1 MNIQKV
7 GVLLAMAAV
16 FSASKAKSETTS
28 PDTMRDVFEK
38 PVISAVSTGDLVYT
52 LRPDAQMEV
61 ETLKWEIGSDGKP
74 VQVKDTETQKYP
86 IQVQSE
92 GTGFAFNFNKDG
104 KCPDFSSMAYNAERD
119 ELYFGLDTETNSVF
133 KITNASQQGLLT
145 QKTLKEERLRNANS
159 DTAKLSDVTSPYLIS
174 FGDWVLAFQKDPMS
188 LDNTPDDDN
197 YASVY
202 HINGIVNGNTSIQK
216 TIWPKYHTQDKN
228 YVYISNGKTSQKI
241 NKEKPDTVE
250 SIGSIPTVGLAVVN
264 GNLFHAK
271 GTDIYE
277 NGVLKKPSIYN
288 SMIHTN
294 TNTINHIAS
303 DGNMLFVAVENKLS
317 NPVMSGT
324 VNDTVIRYIQA
335 DKIIP
340 ANNGA
345 WAIRKNQ
352 MRFYSN
358 SQLSR

>member
-7 GVLLAMAAV
+7 GVLLAMATV

-28 PDTMRDVFEK
+28 PDTMRDVFQK

-52 LRPDAQMEV
+52 LRPDAEMDVTTMIPTNIHGTTVQM
-61 ETLKWEIGSDGKP
+61 P
-74 VQVKDTETQKYP
+74 VTETQKYP

-92 GTGFAFNFNKDG
+92 GMGFAFNFNKDG

-145 QKTLKEERLRNANS
+145 QKTLKEEKVRNANS
-159 DTAKLSDVTSPYLIS
+159 VDAELSNITSPYLIS
-174 FGDWVLAFQKDPMS
+174 FGDWLLAFEKG
-188 LDNTPDDDN
+188 DDFMT
-197 YASVY
+197 SY
-202 HINGIVNGNTSIQK
+202 HINGVINFRYDNVSI
-216 TIWPKYHTQDKN
+216 TPKYHTQDKD
-228 YVYISNGKTSQKI
+228 YVYISNGSSTGKISKGNPTSI
-241 NKEKPDTVE
+241 ETLS
-250 SIGSIPTVGLAVVN
+250 SITTVGLASAK
-264 GNLFHAK
+264 GNLYHAN
-271 GTDIYE
+271 GTELYE
-277 NGVLKKPSIYN
+277 NGILKTPNIIYN
-288 SMIHTN
+288 SMPYDN

-303 DGNMLFVAVENKLS
+303 DGKLLFIAVENKLS
-317 NPVMSGT
+317 TPIMGGT
-324 VNDTVIRYIQA
+324 VGSTNIRYIEKA

-345 WAIRKNQ
+345 WVIRKNQ